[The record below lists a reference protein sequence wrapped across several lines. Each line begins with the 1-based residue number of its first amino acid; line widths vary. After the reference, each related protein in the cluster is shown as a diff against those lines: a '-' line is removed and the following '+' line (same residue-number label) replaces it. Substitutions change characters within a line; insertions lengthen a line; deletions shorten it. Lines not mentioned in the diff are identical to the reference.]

1 MFLNELAVNFYQFFL
16 KQDMNVSWCVDLRA
30 FGTKLA
36 SPSTSCLREA
46 LSDRRCL
53 LLARDAGRE
62 DTFYEAFVG
71 VMTKERENVYKSR
84 PRCKKHPTDSKR
96 NMGPMTYKKI

>member
-84 PRCKKHPTDSKR
+84 PRCKKHPTDQIKEHA
-96 NMGPMTYKKI
+96 TYDL

>member
-1 MFLNELAVNFYQFFL
+1 
-16 KQDMNVSWCVDLRA
+16 MNVSWCVDMRA
-30 FGTKLA
+30 FGTKLV

-53 LLARDAGRE
+53 LLARDAGE
-62 DTFYEAFVG
+62 DSFYEAFVG

-84 PRCKKHPTDSKR
+84 PRWPKTKLVAENRTWDL
-96 NMGPMTYKKI
+96 